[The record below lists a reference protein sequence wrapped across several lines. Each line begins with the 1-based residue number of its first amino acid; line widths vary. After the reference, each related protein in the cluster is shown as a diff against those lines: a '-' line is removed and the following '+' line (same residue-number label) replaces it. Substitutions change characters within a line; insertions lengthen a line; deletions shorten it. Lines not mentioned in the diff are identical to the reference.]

1 MSGYSA
7 LFKCRLCGETFS
19 ASEAGGRKTAQRV
32 ALFASMGTVSEP
44 QAPTLHDIHIC
55 ENGGIGIADF
65 LGFKE
70 RTGDE

>member
-7 LFKCRLCGETFS
+7 LFKCRLCGETFT
-19 ASEAGGRKTAQRV
+19 ASEAGGRKV
-32 ALFASMGTVSEP
+32 AEKAAIFASIGKSSEP

-70 RTGDE
+70 RKGDE